1 MYKHISFKVN
11 IGETEKE
18 KKKNMNR
25 NIKKTLN

>member
-18 KKKNMNR
+18 KKKKHEQKH
-25 NIKKTLN
+25 KKNT